1 MGGSS
6 KRGSMSERKP
16 GLHELSSGMLVR
28 PGFGLWLVLTVG
40 FALGY
45 GSKDGMKGRGAQ
57 NNLSSQQEVDDL
69 HIGRG
74 NGRHERQA

>member
-1 MGGSS
+1 
-6 KRGSMSERKP
+6 MSERKP
-16 GLHELSSGMLVR
+16 GLHELSSGMVVR

-45 GSKDGMKGRGAQ
+45 GSEDGMKGRGAQ
-57 NNLSSQQEVDDL
+57 KNLSSQQEVDDP

-74 NGRHERQA
+74 NGRRERQA